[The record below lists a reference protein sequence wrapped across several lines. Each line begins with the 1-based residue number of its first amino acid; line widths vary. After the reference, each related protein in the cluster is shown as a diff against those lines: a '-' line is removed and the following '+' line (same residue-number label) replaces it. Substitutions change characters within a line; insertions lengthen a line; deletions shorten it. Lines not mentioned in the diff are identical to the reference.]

1 MYIPSENNL
10 KIPIKGLLIAI
21 IMLFAASTNQ
31 VFPQNVNVVTIS
43 SQVLPPYNV
52 PLDQLK
58 DNLRATIYSSGTTRI
73 FLTLSITGDNGI
85 SIQSNNA
92 SIDYISLTGGIPL
105 TMPDR
110 AYNFDNL
117 FLQNNLTFNGVN
129 PASVYQ
135 NGLPPGNY
143 QVCLRAWYTESSPAT
158 DPAPIGCSSI
168 SIIPPSVNIQ
178 VIEKPPF
185 TPNFYNLE
193 DNTFATVQSTQTTSI
208 RLKVQIKGDNG
219 VTIATDPNFMPSSYI
234 DLQANVPLTLTASDL
249 YLYFN
254 PENMV
259 FSGIR
264 KEEVQQSG
272 LPEGHYRVCMQAYSP
287 DGQMLSADDPR
298 GCSNQFEIRFL
309 DPPMIISPVC
319 GKEFTNTGLQSI
331 VFSWTPSP
339 GAPAGTP
346 YTLRIVEITDTTVP
360 PPDALQTATTPAFF
374 EKTVFGTTSVFY
386 GPAQPVLE
394 EGRSYAFQV
403 IAGTESLDRQV
414 DFTGSVRFKNGGKS
428 EPCYF
433 KWGKNEF
440 VNPVMF
446 TQSSEPEVTPITPN
460 TNILPYTTVKGKLR
474 YKFKGISTVL
484 VAQTG
489 TSGMQ
494 VNTATNTLREE
505 EPRDKFK
512 NTAIDPAGS
521 KPLAGVRVSLEVK
534 YVLIGKMGKQ
544 QVSQKVLSRKD
555 FPNSSDAAFNDA
567 FADDGKILTTTVTDD
582 EGNFSFTFPLSDTT
596 LGKVTQNFKYD
607 AGAVEFSDHASG
619 MLYKTT
625 RLIVDNNYYCSPD
638 NNIDTKPWEV
648 TDLGTLVS
656 YVKSYNL
663 AVTVSSTNSTFY
675 DQGGNGRGLREV
687 AVQIKRAEAIPYV
700 PSNEG
705 NAPGGM
711 LLFPGQKKII
721 ADANTK
727 ADTFVIIRDL
737 VMHDPDNTH
746 DRYYVSCKTPKTDG
760 AINYKTRERKYAPI
774 YLNDRKK
781 FPFNHLVTETY
792 QSSGGGYNLPQTVTY
807 GSDVVF
813 NSDFKVKVYN
823 FTMELYPDKPRI
835 YGTLMAHYKDYINYM
850 NTLNDSTLSH
860 VKLLLFSQWD
870 HAENIPSGMQH
881 YGTLTIENTY
891 SNKFGFY
898 QFNKLPLELD
908 ASTFNKENNYMMTV
922 TGPARWMVVKPKG
935 FGLKEYPS
943 STGNLLRLK
952 WGQQIKHDFDFEPDG
967 LAIGYVVDDEGN
979 PVPAD
984 IRIGDNPAN
993 STGLF
998 DLGSGLS
1005 LLFADYAQ
1013 NKQTTLDL
1021 SSMPAGSQAFGFRA
1035 QSGTQKI
1042 VILPH
1047 ADGQYMP
1054 LTSTIEV
1061 AKMDDN
1067 QTKKPG
1073 KYVVMTRKHRVK
1085 FRVVAPKSNSQT
1097 SSGGLFF
1104 LTSDAYKPIP
1114 NTKVKIKGLVN
1125 EISGTTGPD
1134 GYVIL
1139 EFMNSDSSFT
1149 LDVTPPEESDYCS
1162 TEYSFTSNPGGT
1174 VIYKGMIVVPPA
1186 LSVSGKVTLGDENEP
1201 VKGAQVYIAGEKKL
1215 HALTDDK
1222 GRFTISKIPANHSV
1236 VTIKADKD
1244 TTGLTIIGDTKE
1256 NIKLPVKGL
1265 IALHLTVNNQI
1276 VVQDLFGF
1284 PVFVDELE
1292 LHKDYA
1298 LVSGT
1303 FKDLKNSLSND
1314 NFTLNTDDGFK
1325 LGFYKV
1331 KVVAG
1336 KNGGP
1341 ATVDQPS
1348 VETDADQ
1355 LPVIINK
1362 AFTGTLKPESGSLIR
1377 ILPDKDKQ
1385 GVMKGK
1391 ISINKNSFNFN
1402 AAVFSFEDNEV
1413 ALKQQGASS
1422 AVINA
1427 FYAPGADYNE
1437 QNFNLSNGSGGDLD
1451 ILLRKFK
1458 GKATQ
1463 SLSYL
1468 AKDTIHLAAKLTT
1481 NDLPGMNPSKISL
1494 ALSNVK
1500 ITPHGLQPVSGTST
1514 LSFTLDKWK
1523 VNCEN
1528 WKLTEQSKGFEIEKG
1543 TLKTGVVDM
1552 PVKEINL
1559 TPDNFEINQ
1568 IQPQQMSIAG
1578 VAPLKIKTTDVSFG
1592 YLPHIGK
1599 DQQGHW
1605 RLALVG
1611 LNNKPAASL
1620 ANLPGME
1627 AGKELN
1633 FQSFAILSNGEQ
1645 NLSLTDDTQEITFYK
1660 VLKVKP
1666 LAIYPYETYFTLQ
1679 GNMDLGIPRI
1689 KQQMGI
1695 IKFTRSNNALKF
1707 ALEPLNMN
1715 FDGPGHVSFYAGQNM
1730 GDQQFSEGV
1739 FSATGTIKDEE
1750 GIVLKGKLHRNVSG
1764 AWLEVDPLGQKLA
1777 IGSSNTT
1784 YFSDVKG
1791 EMRVDNSKND
1801 WGLFSFNGVM
1811 NGVKGMEGDKRKFFT
1826 IHGDIT
1832 ADDQQV
1838 QVKNFDSG
1846 FGNINITYDFQHSR
1860 LTGDLHINQNLGGFT
1875 MQGMANLLVDNNGWY
1890 FVAGGDVTLP
1900 GIGNLQA
1907 GILIGDY
1914 GLMPPDL
1921 SQKIMQ
1927 YAYNKNIPTA
1937 FQNHVS
1943 GMFLTGRKSLPI
1955 IDIPDVNINLWVVS
1969 ARLGVEAG
1977 LDARMWMGFDKTGA
1991 EFGIGAMAFAH
2002 AYFIASSI
2010 TCTNLSADARAELG
2024 ATGMYNTGTGTF
2036 SIGGCGSF
2044 SLAARV
2050 EQCLGAFGVCGPCIG
2065 VTLQKSVK
2073 VDILLDSSGNTDL
2086 SFGFGN
2092 CSGSSTLTNDF

>member
-967 LAIGYVVDDEGN
+967 LGIGYVVDDEGN

-1085 FRVVAPKSNSQT
+1085 FRVVAPKSNSQS

-1104 LTSDAYKPIP
+1104 LTVMHT
-1114 NTKVKIKGLVN
+1114 NL
-1125 EISGTTGPD
+1125 
-1134 GYVIL
+1134 
-1139 EFMNSDSSFT
+1139 F
-1149 LDVTPPEESDYCS
+1149 
-1162 TEYSFTSNPGGT
+1162 
-1174 VIYKGMIVVPPA
+1174 
-1186 LSVSGKVTLGDENEP
+1186 
-1201 VKGAQVYIAGEKKL
+1201 
-1215 HALTDDK
+1215 LT
-1222 GRFTISKIPANHSV
+1222 
-1236 VTIKADKD
+1236 
-1244 TTGLTIIGDTKE
+1244 
-1256 NIKLPVKGL
+1256 
-1265 IALHLTVNNQI
+1265 
-1276 VVQDLFGF
+1276 
-1284 PVFVDELE
+1284 
-1292 LHKDYA
+1292 
-1298 LVSGT
+1298 
-1303 FKDLKNSLSND
+1303 
-1314 NFTLNTDDGFK
+1314 
-1325 LGFYKV
+1325 
-1331 KVVAG
+1331 
-1336 KNGGP
+1336 
-1341 ATVDQPS
+1341 
-1348 VETDADQ
+1348 
-1355 LPVIINK
+1355 
-1362 AFTGTLKPESGSLIR
+1362 
-1377 ILPDKDKQ
+1377 
-1385 GVMKGK
+1385 
-1391 ISINKNSFNFN
+1391 
-1402 AAVFSFEDNEV
+1402 
-1413 ALKQQGASS
+1413 
-1422 AVINA
+1422 
-1427 FYAPGADYNE
+1427 
-1437 QNFNLSNGSGGDLD
+1437 
-1451 ILLRKFK
+1451 
-1458 GKATQ
+1458 
-1463 SLSYL
+1463 
-1468 AKDTIHLAAKLTT
+1468 
-1481 NDLPGMNPSKISL
+1481 
-1494 ALSNVK
+1494 
-1500 ITPHGLQPVSGTST
+1500 
-1514 LSFTLDKWK
+1514 
-1523 VNCEN
+1523 
-1528 WKLTEQSKGFEIEKG
+1528 
-1543 TLKTGVVDM
+1543 
-1552 PVKEINL
+1552 
-1559 TPDNFEINQ
+1559 
-1568 IQPQQMSIAG
+1568 
-1578 VAPLKIKTTDVSFG
+1578 
-1592 YLPHIGK
+1592 
-1599 DQQGHW
+1599 
-1605 RLALVG
+1605 
-1611 LNNKPAASL
+1611 
-1620 ANLPGME
+1620 
-1627 AGKELN
+1627 
-1633 FQSFAILSNGEQ
+1633 
-1645 NLSLTDDTQEITFYK
+1645 
-1660 VLKVKP
+1660 
-1666 LAIYPYETYFTLQ
+1666 
-1679 GNMDLGIPRI
+1679 
-1689 KQQMGI
+1689 
-1695 IKFTRSNNALKF
+1695 
-1707 ALEPLNMN
+1707 
-1715 FDGPGHVSFYAGQNM
+1715 
-1730 GDQQFSEGV
+1730 
-1739 FSATGTIKDEE
+1739 
-1750 GIVLKGKLHRNVSG
+1750 
-1764 AWLEVDPLGQKLA
+1764 QKL
-1777 IGSSNTT
+1777 
-1784 YFSDVKG
+1784 
-1791 EMRVDNSKND
+1791 R
-1801 WGLFSFNGVM
+1801 
-1811 NGVKGMEGDKRKFFT
+1811 
-1826 IHGDIT
+1826 
-1832 ADDQQV
+1832 
-1838 QVKNFDSG
+1838 
-1846 FGNINITYDFQHSR
+1846 
-1860 LTGDLHINQNLGGFT
+1860 
-1875 MQGMANLLVDNNGWY
+1875 
-1890 FVAGGDVTLP
+1890 
-1900 GIGNLQA
+1900 
-1907 GILIGDY
+1907 
-1914 GLMPPDL
+1914 
-1921 SQKIMQ
+1921 
-1927 YAYNKNIPTA
+1927 
-1937 FQNHVS
+1937 
-1943 GMFLTGRKSLPI
+1943 
-1955 IDIPDVNINLWVVS
+1955 
-1969 ARLGVEAG
+1969 
-1977 LDARMWMGFDKTGA
+1977 
-1991 EFGIGAMAFAH
+1991 
-2002 AYFIASSI
+2002 
-2010 TCTNLSADARAELG
+2010 
-2024 ATGMYNTGTGTF
+2024 
-2036 SIGGCGSF
+2036 
-2044 SLAARV
+2044 
-2050 EQCLGAFGVCGPCIG
+2050 
-2065 VTLQKSVK
+2065 
-2073 VDILLDSSGNTDL
+2073 
-2086 SFGFGN
+2086 
-2092 CSGSSTLTNDF
+2092 